1 MLYDIPT
8 SLRGS
13 DLSQPLP
20 CSEEQWSSPTP
31 ETCLSSTSVPTPSYR
46 EAFILL
52 FDHNCCNVQAYSEF
66 GGYIMISGIL
76 STILETN
83 RNQRL
88 SPTTINSSALDVALD
103 NWQRLWHADP
113 KSHSTG
119 PSSPFGAMAFNASA
133 VYRAACIRKVRD
145 YSRYLSLF
153 PSAWF
158 SFPPVTGN
166 FRLS

>member
-1 MLYDIPT
+1 
-8 SLRGS
+8 
-13 DLSQPLP
+13 
-20 CSEEQWSSPTP
+20 
-31 ETCLSSTSVPTPSYR
+31 
-46 EAFILL
+46 
-52 FDHNCCNVQAYSEF
+52 
-66 GGYIMISGIL
+66 MISGIL

-145 YSRYLSLF
+145 YSRSLS
-153 PSAWF
+153 
-158 SFPPVTGN
+158 
-166 FRLS
+166 RLGCI